1 MCGFENTK
9 FLQTGDRLACC
20 IFHIYLFNKDK
31 QVGFKIYLIWAFRQI
46 IHPLVCRSSYLSVW
60 PNIRSLQY

>member
-9 FLQTGDRLACC
+9 FLQTGDPLACC

-31 QVGFKIYLIWAFRQI
+31 QVGFKIY
-46 IHPLVCRSSYLSVW
+46 
-60 PNIRSLQY
+60 